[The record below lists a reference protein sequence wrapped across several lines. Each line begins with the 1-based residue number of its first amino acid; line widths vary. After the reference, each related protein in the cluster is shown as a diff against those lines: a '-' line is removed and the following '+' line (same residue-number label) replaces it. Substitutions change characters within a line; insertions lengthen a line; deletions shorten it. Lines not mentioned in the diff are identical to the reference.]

1 MILAFDIGTTFLKGA
16 VIAENGK
23 AVARAQVP
31 VRMGLSP
38 QPDRAEVDPDGWLS
52 GMALVAAQLGL
63 RDKDGLKA
71 VVVSSNGPT
80 LVPVDADGEPL
91 SAAMSW
97 RDRRS
102 REEAELVS
110 EHTDCPVDA
119 SFFLPKVFWVMRR
132 DPALYQRTR
141 HFLPCAEFVDLFLTG
156 NAVRI
161 LPTHMFRDF
170 FWNES
175 AVAPLG
181 IDPARLP
188 PFVETG
194 EVIGTVRTRAADTLG
209 IPAGLPVV
217 AGGSDFIM
225 SILGTA
231 AVEPGR
237 VCDRSGTS
245 EGVNLCAASPVRSQK
260 LLCFPH
266 IVRGAYNV
274 SAMLASSGAALDW
287 AARSLGGRS
296 ADGDALLAE
305 VQSVPAGAGGLL
317 FLPFLSPER
326 FPVWSPDMR
335 GALVGLTLEHGRRE
349 MARAVVE
356 SAGFVVRTILEEMRA
371 AGCSPVDL
379 RVSGGLARSPLWCQ
393 IRADMTGLRVLVP
406 EVQDAELVGAA
417 CAGFF
422 GLEQFDSLAAASAEL
437 VRFSRTFTP
446 EPGPA
451 AAYAEMA
458 VRFAR
463 ACEGLGG
470 VFS

>member
-1 MILAFDIGTTFLKGA
+1 
-16 VIAENGK
+16 
-23 AVARAQVP
+23 
-31 VRMGLSP
+31 
-38 QPDRAEVDPDGWLS
+38 
-52 GMALVAAQLGL
+52 
-63 RDKDGLKA
+63 
-71 VVVSSNGPT
+71 
-80 LVPVDADGEPL
+80 
-91 SAAMSW
+91 
-97 RDRRS
+97 
-102 REEAELVS
+102 
-110 EHTDCPVDA
+110 
-119 SFFLPKVFWVMRR
+119 
-132 DPALYQRTR
+132 
-141 HFLPCAEFVDLFLTG
+141 
-156 NAVRI
+156 
-161 LPTHMFRDF
+161 MFRDF

-194 EVIGTVRTRAADTLG
+194 EVIGTVRARAADTLG

-217 AGGSDFIM
+217 DGGSDFIM

-245 EGVNLCAASPVRSQK
+245 EGVNLCASSPVRSQK

-296 ADGDALLAE
+296 ADGEALLAE

-371 AGCSPVDL
+371 SGCLPGDL

-406 EVQDAELVGAA
+406 EVLDAELVGAA

-422 GLEQFDSLAAASAEL
+422 GLEQFDSLAAASAGL

-458 VRFAR
+458 VKFAQ